1 MESDGNAEWANGG
14 RDQDTATRADTDA
27 VVRPPLPAF
36 DSRPRM
42 ARAPMYPLRFEPIF
56 KTALWGGRRL
66 PGYLNRAAPHADP
79 IGEAWVLSDVDGS
92 PSRVLDGPLAGA
104 TLRELLA
111 RDSGRVVGAAK
122 APQGRFPLLL
132 KFLDARQ
139 ELSVQVHPND
149 AQAANLGPGQFGKT
163 EAWVVLDADPATS
176 KLYAGFAEGVTAN
189 DFRAALAAKTTPRT
203 LHSFRPKVGDCVFLD
218 AGTVH
223 AIGADLLLFEVQQT
237 SDITYR
243 LYDWDRVDAKTG
255 RPRPLH
261 VEDGLACADFRRGPC
276 HPVGPAVAATGGVR
290 REGLVACPYFTL
302 DRLTARV
309 PFAVGAKDRCRAVV
323 CVGGSGVLEAGV
335 PGSVKSRNVSEF
347 RAGDVFLLPADVGEC
362 VAHPRA
368 GEVTLLECGLPE

>member
-1 MESDGNAEWANGG
+1 
-14 RDQDTATRADTDA
+14 
-27 VVRPPLPAF
+27 
-36 DSRPRM
+36 M
-42 ARAPMYPLRFEPIF
+42 ARAPLYPLRFEPIF

-66 PGYLNRAAPHADP
+66 PTYLNRPAPHADP
-79 IGEAWVLSDVDGS
+79 IGEAWILSDVDGS
-92 PSRVLDGPLAGA
+92 PSRVLDGPLAGM

-111 RDSGRVVGAAK
+111 RGPERVVGRAK

-149 AQAANLGPGQFGKT
+149 AQAAKLGPGKFGKT
-163 EAWVVLDADPATS
+163 EAWVVLDTDPATS

-189 DFRAALAAKTTPRT
+189 DFRLALAAKTAPKT

-223 AIGADLLLFEVQQT
+223 AIGANLLLFEVQQT

-243 LYDWDRVDAKTG
+243 LYDWDRIDAKTKQ
-255 RPRPLH
+255 PRQLH

-276 HPVGPAVAATGGVR
+276 HPIGPAVAVSEGVR

-302 DRLTARV
+302 ERLTASV
-309 PFAVGAKDRCRAVV
+309 PFRVGAPNRCRAVV
-323 CVGGSGVLEAGV
+323 CVGGSGELE
-335 PGSVKSRNVSEF
+335 SRGKRF
-347 RAGDVFLLPADVGEC
+347 AFGTGDVLLLPAEVGEC
-362 VAHPRA
+362 ISLPA